1 MQLVHAREKKG
12 VSSRGGGDGGEN
24 GLRWKRG
31 GKEQKLKV
39 VERLKEGSVCR
50 GTKQP

>member
-1 MQLVHAREKKG
+1 MSERMG
-12 VSSRGGGDGGEN
+12 VSSGGGGDGDGGEN

-31 GKEQKLKV
+31 GKAQKLKV